1 MRSKTTLKPDIYQLV
16 SLCGGLS
23 HSTYT
28 KESHN
33 LGRVIHKP
41 GIERRC
47 SQSGWFYHEEGRRFP
62 NTDICADS

>member
-28 KESHN
+28 KENN

-41 GIERRC
+41 GIEKTMFIEWMVLCR
-47 SQSGWFYHEEGRRFP
+47 
-62 NTDICADS
+62 